1 MIFQLSR
8 QHWKKSG
15 CNPEK
20 PIKKPITYESV
31 SGVEVDI
38 ECGNS
43 SKEPVN
49 YEPKPDAAVFIEK
62 GSKKK

>member
-1 MIFQLSR
+1 MSE
-8 QHWKKSG
+8 
-15 CNPEK
+15 NEEK

-62 GSKKK
+62 GSKKNEEK